1 MGSSSSQRLTTSLPS
16 LISPWPS
23 PCPGNRGSGPE
34 LGKGETG
41 AEGSR
46 PGQVGP
52 IREGL
57 TEDAEHLPTVIG
69 LSGMET
75 GQAG

>member
-1 MGSSSSQRLTTSLPS
+1 MGA
-16 LISPWPS
+16 I
-23 PCPGNRGSGPE
+23 G
-34 LGKGETG
+34 
-41 AEGSR
+41 
-46 PGQVGP
+46 
-52 IREGL
+52 EGL